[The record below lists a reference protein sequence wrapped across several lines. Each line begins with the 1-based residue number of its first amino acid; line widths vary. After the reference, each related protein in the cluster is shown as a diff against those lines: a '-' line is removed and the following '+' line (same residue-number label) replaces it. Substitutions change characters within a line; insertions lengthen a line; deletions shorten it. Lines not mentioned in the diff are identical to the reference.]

1 MQYLIR
7 SKSSAEAEYWA
18 MSVAT
23 SEVVWLRRFLS
34 DLGVHLTAATPL
46 HCENN
51 GAIQIATLS
60 LMSVPIINEV
70 ALPLYI

>member
-1 MQYLIR
+1 
-7 SKSSAEAEYWA
+7 

-46 HCENN
+46 HCDNN

-60 LMSVPIINEV
+60 SVPIINEV